1 MQVRLLKI
9 EFAIQPQSGYNS
21 LEDLWD
27 GEVEQENGRAECED
41 HSDFLRCFLSA
52 VET

>member
-9 EFAIQPQSGYNS
+9 EFAVQPQSGYNS

-27 GEVEQENGRAECED
+27 GEVEQENGRVECED